1 MDQLNA
7 DCGLRIA
14 DSSITNSESPKG
26 AAGEGRERRSAI
38 RNLQSAIGYLL
49 AGAGLI
55 WALRG
60 VQPAK
65 LLGQLSHIN
74 WWLIALALVC
84 DVASYVCQGARWR
97 LLLKPIGE
105 VTTLQSTQAI
115 YAGLFTNEILPMR
128 IGELVRAYLMSRMT
142 AARFVAVIPSMVVER
157 LFDSVWLATSIGI
170 VAIFVPLPKNLIA
183 AGDALGMIAG
193 AAAGL
198 FLWVAFRRPG
208 TGKERR
214 SPDWRLMR
222 AVSGLFVR
230 MSESLRGIGRARAFY
245 LSFAYSLAMLILQT
259 LAFWLAMRGYGVR
272 LSFWAGAAVYL
283 IVHLGTAI
291 PNAPANVGSYQF
303 FTVIGLTLFD
313 VDKSLATGFS
323 LIVFALLTLP
333 LLLIGFVAF
342 SRSGMTLASIRRTRG
357 FAFPDSRRASSTA
370 GSRQTE
376 WR

>member
-1 MDQLNA
+1 MDELNA
-7 DCGLRIA
+7 DCGLRVA
-14 DSSITNSESPKG
+14 DSSIANGESPKG
-26 AAGEGRERRSAI
+26 GAGGARGRRFTI
-38 RNLQSAIGYLL
+38 RNPQSAIGYLL

-55 WALRG
+55 WALHG

-65 LLGQLSHIN
+65 LLSQSSHIN
-74 WWLIALALVC
+74 WWWFALALVC

-97 LLLKPIGE
+97 LLLKPVGE

-128 IGELVRAYLMSRMT
+128 MGELVRAYLMSRRT
-142 AARFVAVIPSMVVER
+142 AARFVAVIPSMVAER
-157 LFDSVWLATSIGI
+157 LFDGVWLAAGIGL
-170 VAIFVPLPKNLIA
+170 VAIFTPLPKNLLA
-183 AGDALGMIAG
+183 AGDALGVIAG

-198 FLWVAFRRPG
+198 FLWFAFRRPV
-208 TGKERR
+208 TGKDRR
-214 SPDWRLMR
+214 LPDWKLTR
-222 AVSGLFVR
+222 AVSGLLVKI
-230 MSESLRGIGRARAFY
+230 SESLRGIGRARAFY
-245 LSFAYSLAMLILQT
+245 LSFAYSLALLILQT

-303 FTVIGLTLFD
+303 FTVLGLTLFD
-313 VDKSLATGFS
+313 VDKTLATSFS

-342 SRSGMTLASIRRTRG
+342 SRSGITLASIRRDVGFFRG
-357 FAFPDSRRASSTA
+357 
-370 GSRQTE
+370 
-376 WR
+376 

>member
-1 MDQLNA
+1 MDQLNV
-7 DCGLRIA
+7 DCGSRIA

-26 AAGEGRERRSAI
+26 AVGEARERQSAI

-49 AGAGLI
+49 ASAGLI
-55 WALRG
+55 WALHG

-65 LLGQLSHIN
+65 LLGQLTRIN
-74 WWLIALALVC
+74 WWWMALALVC

-97 LLLKPIGE
+97 LLLKPVGE

-128 IGELVRAYLMSRMT
+128 LGELVRAYLMSRRT
-142 AARFVAVIPSMVVER
+142 AARFAAVIPSMVVER
-157 LFDSVWLATSIGI
+157 LFDSVWLAAGIGL
-170 VAIFVPLPKNLIA
+170 VAIFVPLPKNLLA
-183 AGDALGMIAG
+183 AGDALGVIAG

-198 FLWVAFRRPG
+198 FLWFAFRRPVP
-208 TGKERR
+208 GKERR
-214 SPDWRLMR
+214 LPDWRLIR
-222 AVSGLFVR
+222 AVNGLFVK
-230 MSESLRGIGRARAFY
+230 MSGSLREIVRARSFY
-245 LSFAYSLAMLILQT
+245 LSFAYSLALLILQT
-259 LAFWLAMRGYGVR
+259 LAFWLAMRGYGVG

-303 FTVIGLTLFD
+303 FTVIGLTMFE
-313 VDKSLATGFS
+313 VDKTLATGFS

-342 SRSGMTLASIRRTRG
+342 SRSGMTLASIRRNIGSVRG
-357 FAFPDSRRASSTA
+357 
-370 GSRQTE
+370 
-376 WR
+376 

>member
-7 DCGLRIA
+7 DRGLRIA
-14 DSSITNSESPKG
+14 GSSITNSESANG
-26 AAGEGRERRSAI
+26 AAGGARERQFTIRS
-38 RNLQSAIGYLL
+38 LQFAIGYLL

-60 VQPAK
+60 VQPAR
-65 LLGQLSHIN
+65 LLGQLTLVN
-74 WWLIALALVC
+74 WRLIALSLVC
-84 DVASYVCQGARWR
+84 DVSSYVCQGARWR
-97 LLLKPIGE
+97 LLLKPVGE

-128 IGELVRAYLMSRMT
+128 VGELVRAYLMSRRT
-142 AARFVAVIPSMVVER
+142 AVRFVAVIPSMVVER
-157 LFDSVWLATSIGI
+157 LFDSVWLAAGIGL
-170 VAIFVPLPKNLIA
+170 VAIFVPLPKNLLA
-183 AGDALGMIAG
+183 AGDALGVIAG
-193 AAAGL
+193 AATGL
-198 FLWVAFRRPG
+198 FLLFAFRRPG
-208 TGKERR
+208 PSKERR
-214 SPDWRLMR
+214 LPDWWPIR
-222 AVSGLFVR
+222 AVSGLFVK
-230 MSESLRGIGRARAFY
+230 MSGSLRGIGRTRAFY
-245 LSFAYSLAMLILQT
+245 LSFAYSLALLILQT

-303 FTVIGLTLFD
+303 FTVIGLMLFG

-342 SRSGMTLASIRRTRG
+342 SRSGMTLASIRRNIE
-357 FAFPDSRRASSTA
+357 SVRR
-370 GSRQTE
+370 
-376 WR
+376 